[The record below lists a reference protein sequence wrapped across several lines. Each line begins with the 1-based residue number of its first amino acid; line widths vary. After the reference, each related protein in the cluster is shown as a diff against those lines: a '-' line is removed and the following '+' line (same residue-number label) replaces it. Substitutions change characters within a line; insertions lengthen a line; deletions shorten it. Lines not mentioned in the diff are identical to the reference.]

1 MESNNTKKLHNDQ
14 NKNNDVKGKNK
25 DKDNKKGLAAGM
37 AVGAAGVAGGVAGYA
52 AVDMA
57 DVAEQPIEVQEDVVA
72 QNVQP
77 AAAPAVE
84 SVEEPVAPVE
94 NTEAPV
100 AETQTATPEEVMT
113 PVSETPVVETP
124 TNNEPVTAQTE
135 PTNQTGTPVSNPEVV
150 APRLDEPTNPDD
162 VAEVVLRG
170 EEIDPNDIDAE
181 DMVIF
186 DEVGMVYT
194 VDGESYAAATFHD
207 NDGNEM
213 IMADM
218 DGDEQFDVIL
228 TPDMDVVAEME
239 LPINYSDAEMQVNAN
254 PEYMAQT
261 DLDNNTGLEGEDY
274 MDDMILS

>member
-25 DKDNKKGLAAGM
+25 DNKKGLAAGM
-37 AVGAAGVAGGVAGYA
+37 AVGAAGIAGGVAGYA

-57 DVAEQPIEVQEDVVA
+57 DVAEQPVEVQEDVVA

-77 AAAPAVE
+77 TAAPAVE
-84 SVEEPVAPVE
+84 PVEESVAPVE

-100 AETQTATPEEVMT
+100 AETQQVTPEEVMT

-135 PTNQTGTPVSNPEVV
+135 PTNQTETPVSNPEVV
-150 APRLDEPTNPDD
+150 APRLDEPANPDD